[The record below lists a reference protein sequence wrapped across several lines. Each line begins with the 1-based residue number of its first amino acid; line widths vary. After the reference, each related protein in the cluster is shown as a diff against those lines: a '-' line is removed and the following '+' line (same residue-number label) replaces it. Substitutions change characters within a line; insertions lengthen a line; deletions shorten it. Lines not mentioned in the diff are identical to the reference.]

1 MNELQQSIME
11 IEVYG
16 FTLLENV
23 LSSEDAAEM
32 REALIRCEREVG
44 TEHRHRGAARHVSN
58 LPVLDRVFHPC
69 IDHPRVLPILEH
81 FLDRSLI
88 LGSLNSRIV

>member
-1 MNELQQSIME
+1 MNELQQSVME

-32 REALIRCEREVG
+32 REA
-44 TEHRHRGAARHVSN
+44 
-58 LPVLDRVFHPC
+58 
-69 IDHPRVLPILEH
+69 
-81 FLDRSLI
+81 
-88 LGSLNSRIV
+88 